1 MGTTLALPQ
10 ILKHTLAQRPYDS
23 NSFIRLPSST
33 HNSHPLLP
41 PPSPEGSFTLQ
52 SKVVSRHPKERHVT
66 HSHGNTHQHERK
78 LEATR
83 PTFATQHFHYNSM
96 VIPYPKRHRQAF
108 KTEASQL
115 YDCAG
120 GVGRKAAVTK
130 PPSSDCATPMSPRR
144 GGVQPWPLHCRIH
157 CTSGPRERVPVLLCY
172 SWPREGPGW
181 LGGPER

>member
-1 MGTTLALPQ
+1 MGTILALPP
-10 ILKHTLAQRPYDS
+10 ILKHTLAQRGPMTATVLSGYQAAHATV
-23 NSFIRLPSST
+23 NP
-33 HNSHPLLP
+33 LP

-52 SKVVSRHPKERHVT
+52 SKDISRHPKERHVT

-115 YDCAG
+115 YECAR
-120 GVGRKAAVTK
+120 GVGRKVAVTK
-130 PPSSDCATPMSPRR
+130 TSIIRLRNPNVTQERRSGALAHYTAESIAPQGQGKKSLFYCA
-144 GGVQPWPLHCRIH
+144 IH
-157 CTSGPRERVPVLLCY
+157 GSGKVLA
-172 SWPREGPGW
+172 GW
-181 LGGPER
+181 RT

>member
-130 PPSSDCATPMSPRR
+130 TSIIRLRNPNVTQERSAALATTL
-144 GGVQPWPLHCRIH
+144 QNPLHLRAKGKSPCFI
-157 CTSGPRERVPVLLCY
+157 VLFMAQGR
-172 SWPREGPGW
+172 SWLAGRT
-181 LGGPER
+181 